1 MWDAARDIIPFL
13 QDETVSGEVLFK
25 TLVGSV
31 EIEISS
37 ACNRRCGYCP
47 QSVIARGQELMP
59 PDLFKK
65 IVGELA
71 AIEYGKDISF
81 HQFNE
86 PLLVTDHL
94 YACMREVREK
104 LPAASMNI
112 FTNGDKLTREVM
124 ENLRALGAHSVM
136 VSCHYADGEE
146 WTVKSACRKMEAVCA
161 RLGLPCS
168 IQSSGP
174 SLITLASFGCTEV
187 WVMSSDLMRHGS
199 HRLGTV
205 PAARRE
211 RPHAKPCSM
220 ILSSMNLSYS
230 GTAYLC
236 CEFCHGVPDQRKYA
250 LGTARELSVFALL
263 RNKRKFMIPYLSGN
277 MPACCRNCAGN

>member
-1 MWDAARDIIPFL
+1 MWDTAREIIPFL
-13 QDETVSGEVLFK
+13 QDETVSGEELFK

-47 QSVIARGQELMP
+47 QSVITRGQELMP
-59 PDLFKK
+59 PALFKK
-65 IVGELA
+65 IVRELA
-71 AIEYGKDISF
+71 SIGYGKDISF

-94 YACMREVREK
+94 YACMRTVREN

-124 ENLRALGAHSVM
+124 ENLHTLGAHSVM
-136 VSCHYADGEE
+136 ATCHYADGEE
-146 WTVKSACRKMEAVCA
+146 WTVSSACRKMEAVCA

-168 IQSSGP
+168 IQSKGP
-174 SLITLASFGCTEV
+174 NLITLASFDGTEV
-187 WVMSSDLMRHGS
+187 WVMSSDLMEHGS

-205 PAARRE
+205 PVARQE
-211 RPHAKPCSM
+211 RTHKKPCSM
-220 ILSSMNLSYS
+220 MLGSMNISYS

-236 CEFCHGVPDQRKYA
+236 CEFCHGVPGQTAYA
-250 LGTARELSVFALL
+250 LGTAQNMSVFELL
-263 RNKRKFMIPYLSGN
+263 RRKRKFIIPYLSGN